1 MFLTEIE
8 IQERLKNIFTEKDE
22 KQFRGTIHSL
32 TKLGA
37 NSFPSNITE
46 TTFILPKYSENSSP

>member
-1 MFLTEIE
+1 MAEIY
-8 IQERLKNIFTEKDE
+8 IQELKNISAEKNE
-22 KQFRGTIHSL
+22 KQFQGTIHSL

-46 TTFILPKYSENSSP
+46 TTFILPKYSENS